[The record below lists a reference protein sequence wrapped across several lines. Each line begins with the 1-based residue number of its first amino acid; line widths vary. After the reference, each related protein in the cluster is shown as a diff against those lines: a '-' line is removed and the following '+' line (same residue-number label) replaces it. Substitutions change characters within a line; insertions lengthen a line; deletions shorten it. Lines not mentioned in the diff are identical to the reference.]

1 MLSPGYILKDTY
13 VVETLHAR
21 GGMALVY
28 RVRHA
33 ELGVTRALKVLQPQF
48 AKDADFAQR
57 FRREAQLMAQLRH
70 PNIAEVYDFGSTP
83 QGWLYLIMEWLEGED
98 LQQVLR
104 RQPRLSVET
113 VAALSQQIA
122 AALTLAHTA
131 GVTHRDLKPGNIL
144 LDRGSSGPQVKVVDF
159 GIARIRTDG
168 SPQTLPG
175 IVMGTPG
182 YMAPEQILGSGDTTG
197 AHSDQFALGVML
209 YEMLLGARLF
219 CLEVVSAEALCGL
232 AIRMA
237 QLELPPLPIENL
249 VVRSRVEQVLRR
261 AMASAPNQRFPSVA
275 ELDAAFQ
282 EALDLSL
289 RPPSVSVELMPL
301 RRDVLPRSRTY
312 RSLLMVGYGLVACS
326 FVAAVTVSLSNRGR
340 RSSDQTNLATARFD
354 GEIQDGITALSRS
367 SSSGDFD
374 AESRG
379 TITALSQPSSSGDR
393 AKIIE
398 DRPSNRRTDRSS
410 PSAEG
415 EKLSGC
421 KRLPATT
428 ISVVDD
434 PPLSAGAV
442 REVQQVVTQCI
453 RSTKVRFAPSRD
465 IVLARTSFL
474 HVMSGLDIQDKDL
487 LEHCLRTKFVGRAP
501 RRIMIKQ
508 RLIKENSCNEP

>member
-13 VVETLHAR
+13 VVEALHAR

-83 QGWLYLIMEWLEGED
+83 QGLLYLIMEWLEGED
-98 LQQVLR
+98 LQQALR
-104 RQPRLSVET
+104 RQPRLSIET
-113 VAALSQQIA
+113 VAALSRQIA
-122 AALTLAHTA
+122 AALTLAHSA

-144 LDRGSSGPQVKVVDF
+144 LDRGSSGLQVKVVDF

-182 YMAPEQILGSGDTTG
+182 YMAPEQILGAGDATG

-219 CLEVVSAEALCGL
+219 SLELVSAEALCGL

-237 QLELPPLPIENL
+237 KLELPPLPIENL
-249 VVRSRVEQVLRR
+249 AVRSRVEHVLRR

-275 ELDAAFQ
+275 EFDAAFQ
-282 EALDLSL
+282 EALDLSS

-301 RRDVLPRSRTY
+301 RRDALPRSRTH
-312 RSLLMVGYGLVACS
+312 RSLLMVGYGLVAFS
-326 FVAAVTVSLSNRGR
+326 FVAAVGVSLSNRSR
-340 RSSDQTNLATARFD
+340 RSREHITSLSTARFD
-354 GEIQDGITALSRS
+354 GESRDAIPALSRPP
-367 SSSGDFD
+367 SSG
-374 AESRG
+374 E
-379 TITALSQPSSSGDR
+379 L
-393 AKIIE
+393 AKTIE
-398 DRPSNRRTDRSS
+398 DRPSNSRIDRSR
-410 PSAEG
+410 PSAGG
-415 EKLSGC
+415 EKPIGC
-421 KRLPATT
+421 KRLPSTT
-428 ISVVDD
+428 ISVIDD
-434 PPLSAGAV
+434 PALSAGTV
-442 REVQQVVTQCI
+442 REIQQIVTQCI
-453 RSTKVRFAPSRD
+453 RSTRVRFTPSRD

-487 LEHCLRTKFVGRAP
+487 LEHCLRTKLVGRAP
-501 RRIMIKQ
+501 RKILIKQ
-508 RLIKENSCNEP
+508 RLIKENLCNEP